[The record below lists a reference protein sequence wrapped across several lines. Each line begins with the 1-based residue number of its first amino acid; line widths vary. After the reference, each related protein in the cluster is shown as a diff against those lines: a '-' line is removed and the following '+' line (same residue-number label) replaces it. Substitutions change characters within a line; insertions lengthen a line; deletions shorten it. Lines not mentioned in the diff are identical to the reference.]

1 MNLLILGYG
10 KMGKIIAEI
19 AEGRGHAIAGK
30 INIENVEELEKLDIP
45 SIDAAIEF
53 SEPTAAFDN
62 ISWALNHHIPVVSG
76 TTGWLERKPEI
87 EQLAL
92 SKGGSFFYA
101 SNFSIGVN
109 IFFKVNRFLAKIMNE
124 QTDYKVSL
132 EETHHTEKKDA
143 PSGTAIT
150 LAEDI
155 INRISRIKRWDLYRD
170 MKEREHSLPI
180 TAIREDPAPGTH
192 KVTYRCDVDDLEIK
206 HTAHSRKGFGL
217 GAVLVAEWIK
227 DKKGVLS
234 MDDFLSF

>member
-1 MNLLILGYG
+1 MNILILGYG
-10 KMGKIIAEI
+10 KMGKIIAEV

-30 INIENVEELEKLDIP
+30 INIDNREELDTLDTS

-53 SEPTAAFDN
+53 SEPTAAFEN
-62 ISWALNHHIPVVSG
+62 ISWALGHHIPVICG

-101 SNFSIGVN
+101 SNYSIGVN
-109 IFFKVNRFLAKIMNE
+109 IFFKVNRFLAKIMDG

-132 EETHHTEKKDA
+132 EEIHHTEKKDA
-143 PSGTAIT
+143 PSGTAIS

-155 INRISRIKRWDLYRD
+155 INKISRIKRWDMDTD
-170 MKEREHSLPI
+170 MNEREYSLPI
-180 TAIREDPAPGTH
+180 TATREDPAPGTH
-192 KVTYRCDVDDLEIK
+192 KVAYHSDVDDIEIK
-206 HTAHSRKGFGL
+206 HTAHSRKGFAL
-217 GAVLVAEWIK
+217 GSILVAEWIK

>member
-1 MNLLILGYG
+1 MNILILGYG

-19 AEGRGHAIAGK
+19 SESRGHHIAAK
-30 INIENVEELEKLDIP
+30 INIDNIEELDTLDP
-45 SIDAAIEF
+45 SKVDVAIEF

-62 ISWALNHHIPVVSG
+62 ISWAINHNIPVLSG

-87 EQLAL
+87 ERLAL

-109 IFFKVNRFLAKIMNE
+109 IFFKLNKFLAKIMDK
-124 QTDYKVSL
+124 QPDYQVKM

-150 LAEDI
+150 LAETI
-155 INRISRIKRWDLYRD
+155 INQVDRIKRWDLD
-170 MKEREHSLPI
+170 TELNDNEHSLPI

-192 KVTYRCDVDDLEIK
+192 VVTYHADIDNIEIK
-206 HTAHSRKGFGL
+206 HTAHSRKGFAL

-234 MDDFLSF
+234 MGDFLSL